1 MYKKIENEWVK
12 HHDFLLLDLLGFQA
26 AFRLAYLF
34 LRWYADSPP
43 NESFYSAQA
52 CILFI
57 LQVAVSLIMLPY
69 SHILRRSNDVE
80 MLNVVRPTAVVM
92 VLDIIYLFIVKE
104 SYIISRVF
112 FFVLAVLAVSII
124 WTFRAVRKEY
134 LRAKKGVREGDRAL
148 IIFTDSHRAEDVVG
162 ELLKSTYNEFVI
174 KGIYLL
180 DKEKDGRSEIQ
191 GIPLINTDV
200 PLFEAIGHEW
210 VDEALFFLSPD
221 YLLPKCYIDNLLKM
235 GITIHFSYTS
245 FYEEEGIMQRAEKI
259 GSYYV
264 VTNSLKIVNAT
275 SMAAKRLL
283 DIIGGLVGCLLTAV
297 IFVFIAP
304 IIYIQS
310 PGPIFFSQ
318 WRVGK
323 NGRKFRIYKFRSM
336 YMDAEE
342 RKKEYMAQNKMTG
355 LMFKMD
361 DDPRI
366 IGSEKKDKN
375 GKPRGIGNFI
385 RKTSLDEFPQFWN
398 VLIGDMSLVGTRPP
412 TVDEWEQYDANHRVR
427 MCVKPGITGVWQV
440 SGRSKITD
448 FNEIVKLDT
457 SYVRNWNILLDIVII
472 LKTVGVVLRSDG
484 AV

>member
-1 MYKKIENEWVK
+1 MYKRIENQWVK
-12 HHDFLLLDLLGFQA
+12 HLDFMLLDLLGFQA
-26 AFRLAYLF
+26 AYRLSYMF
-34 LRWYADSPP
+34 LLWYADSP
-43 NESFYSAQA
+43 NKSFYSNHA
-52 CILFI
+52 CVLFI
-57 LQVAVSLIMLPY
+57 LQLVTSLILSPY
-69 SHILRRSNDVE
+69 SHILRRSKYVE
-80 MLNVVRPTAVVM
+80 LLNTIKTTAVVLA
-92 VLDIIYLFIVKE
+92 LDIIYLFVVKE

-112 FFVLAVLAVSII
+112 FLTLAVLAVLII
-124 WTFRAVRKEY
+124 WIFRGIRKKY
-134 LRAKKGVREGDRAL
+134 LQMKKGVKAGDRAL
-148 IIFTDSHRAEDVVG
+148 IIFTDSHRAEEVVN
-162 ELLKSTYNEFVI
+162 ELRKNAYNDFTI

-180 DKEKDGRSEIQ
+180 DKKKSDRSEIQ
-191 GIPLINTDV
+191 GIPLIDTNV

-210 VDEALFFLSPD
+210 VDEAFFFLSPD

-245 FYEEEGIMQRAEKI
+245 FFEEEGIMQRTDKI

-264 VTNSLKIVNAT
+264 VTNSLKIVNAA
-275 SMAAKRLL
+275 SMALKRVF
-283 DIIGGLVGCLLTAV
+283 DILGGLVGCLLTAI

-304 IIYIQS
+304 IIYIKS

-323 NGRKFRIYKFRSM
+323 NGRKFKIYKFRSM
-336 YMDAEE
+336 YLDAEE
-342 RKKEYMAQNKMTG
+342 RKKEYMAQNKMNG

-366 IGSEKKDKN
+366 IGSERKDKN

-412 TVDEWEQYDANHRVR
+412 TVDEWEQYDVNHRVR

-440 SGRSKITD
+440 SGRSEITD
-448 FNEIVKLDT
+448 FNEVVKLDT
-457 SYVRNWNILLDIVII
+457 SYVRNWNIMLDAKII
-472 LKTVGVVLRSDG
+472 FKTVGVVLRSEG
-484 AV
+484 AA